1 MEIKNKTPRQSS
13 GQVIKIISSAFI
25 RGLIGEDKILFD
37 TKKQIAFIGRSNVGK
52 SSVINTL
59 VNKKNLAKSSS
70 LPGKTREIN
79 FFLINFA
86 SSNKNKKNII
96 SMGFGDE
103 LAPLEVGRKTPVSSN
118 GIYFVDLP
126 GYGYVKMPPKIAD
139 KLRKRII
146 WYFSESGVK
155 PSHVVFIID
164 SRIGITAIDKEM
176 LEILENENHNVIVT
190 ANKSD
195 KLSQS
200 EFVKNIKK
208 IKNDL
213 KNYKCIK
220 NIILFSAK
228 TKKGREELLNL
239 II

>member
-1 MEIKNKTPRQSS
+1 MISHIEHKTNKSQKDVIFSSKFIKGT
-13 GQVIKIISSAFI
+13 
-25 RGLIGEDKILFD
+25 IGEDNIFFD
-37 TKKQIAFIGRSNVGK
+37 NKNQVAFIGRSNVGK

-79 FFLINFA
+79 FFLINEKF
-86 SSNKNKKNII
+86 
-96 SMGFGDE
+96 
-103 LAPLEVGRKTPVSSN
+103 
-118 GIYFVDLP
+118 YFVDLP
-126 GYGYVKMPPKIAD
+126 GYGYAKMPPKVAD

-176 LEILENENHNVIVT
+176 LEILENENHNVIVI

-208 IKNDL
+208 IENDL
-213 KNYKCIK
+213 KSYKCIK

-228 TKKGREELLNL
+228 TKKGKEEVLNIL
-239 II
+239 FE

>member
-1 MEIKNKTPRQSS
+1 MEIKDKKSNLSN
-13 GQVIKIISSAFI
+13 GAKIIVEEVVKITSAVFM

-37 TKKQIAFIGRSNVGK
+37 GRKQIAFIGRSNVGK
-52 SSVINTL
+52 SSLINIL
-59 VNKKNLAKSSS
+59 AGRKDLAKSSS
-70 LPGKTREIN
+70 MPGKTREIN
-79 FFLINFA
+79 FFLIN
-86 SSNKNKKNII
+86 SIKNH
-96 SMGFGDE
+96 
-103 LAPLEVGRKTPVSSN
+103 GRNTRPISN
-118 GIYFVDLP
+118 GASDQYYFVDLP
-126 GYGYVKMPPKIAD
+126 GYGYAKMPPKIAD

-155 PSHVVFIID
+155 PQHVIFIID

-176 LEILENENHNVIVT
+176 LEILENENHNVIVV

-208 IKNDL
+208 TENDL
-213 KNYKCIK
+213 RDYKCIK

-228 TKKGREELLNL
+228 TKKGREELLNFL
-239 II
+239 LN

>member
-1 MEIKNKTPRQSS
+1 M
-13 GQVIKIISSAFI
+13 
-25 RGLIGEDKILFD
+25 
-37 TKKQIAFIGRSNVGK
+37 
-52 SSVINTL
+52 
-59 VNKKNLAKSSS
+59 
-70 LPGKTREIN
+70 
-79 FFLINFA
+79 
-86 SSNKNKKNII
+86 
-96 SMGFGDE
+96 
-103 LAPLEVGRKTPVSSN
+103 SSN

-176 LEILENENHNVIVT
+176 LEILENENHNVIVI

-208 IKNDL
+208 
-213 KNYKCIK
+213 
-220 NIILFSAK
+220 
-228 TKKGREELLNL
+228 
-239 II
+239 

>member
-1 MEIKNKTPRQSS
+1 MVIKNKKNGPK
-13 GQVIKIISSAFI
+13 VISATFV

-37 TKKQIAFIGRSNVGK
+37 TRKQVAFIGRSNVGK

-59 VNKKNLAKSSS
+59 AERKSLAKSSS
-70 LPGKTREIN
+70 MPGKTREIN
-79 FFLINFA
+79 FFLIN
-86 SSNKNKKNII
+86 
-96 SMGFGDE
+96 D
-103 LAPLEVGRKTPVSSN
+103 LV
-118 GIYFVDLP
+118 YFVDLP
-126 GYGYVKMPPKIAD
+126 GYGYAKMPPKIAD

-164 SRIGITAIDKEM
+164 SRIGITTIDKEM
-176 LEILENENHNVIVT
+176 LEILENENHNVIVV

-208 IKNDL
+208 IENDL
-213 KNYKCIK
+213 RDYKCIK

-228 TKKGREELLNL
+228 TKKGREEVLNIL
-239 II
+239 FE

>member
-1 MEIKNKTPRQSS
+1 MVIKNKKNGTK
-13 GQVIKIISSAFI
+13 VISATFV

-37 TKKQIAFIGRSNVGK
+37 TRKQVAFIGRSNVGK

-59 VNKKNLAKSSS
+59 TERKSLAKSSS

-79 FFLINFA
+79 FFLVNFTN
-86 SSNKNKKNII
+86 SDKNKKNIT
-96 SMGFGDE
+96 STNFNNG

-118 GIYFVDLP
+118 GVYFVDLP
-126 GYGYVKMPPKIAD
+126 GYGYAKMPPKIAD

-146 WYFSESGVK
+146 WYFSESEVK

-164 SRIGITAIDKEM
+164 SRIGITVIDKEM
-176 LEILENENHNVIVT
+176 LEILENENHNVIVV

-208 IKNDL
+208 IENDL
-213 KNYKCIK
+213 GGYKCIK
-220 NIILFSAK
+220 KIILFSAK